1 MKELKELISK
11 KQLNKRLSELA
22 TQLDKDYEGKEIIAL
37 CVMRGSVFFATDLTL
52 KMKTKMKLDFI
63 TVSSYQGTE
72 NSGNIELVENLRESI
87 KDKDVLVIED
97 IIDTGKTMSYLLEY
111 LKTKEPKSLK
121 LCVLA
126 DKPSRREVEVPIDYI
141 GFEVPNKY
149 IVGYGFDIDNYYRNI
164 PYIGYIDEDENSK
177 EHHKIR
183 KRKKH

>member
-52 KMKTKMKLDFI
+52 KMKTKMKMEFI
-63 TVSSYQGTE
+63 TISSYHGTE
-72 NSGNIELVENLRESI
+72 CGDINLVEDLRESI

-149 IVGYGFDIDNYYRNI
+149 IVGYGFDINNYYRNI
-164 PYIGYIDEDENSK
+164 PYIGYIDEDEIVKNTTK
-177 EHHKIR
+177 
-183 KRKKH
+183 